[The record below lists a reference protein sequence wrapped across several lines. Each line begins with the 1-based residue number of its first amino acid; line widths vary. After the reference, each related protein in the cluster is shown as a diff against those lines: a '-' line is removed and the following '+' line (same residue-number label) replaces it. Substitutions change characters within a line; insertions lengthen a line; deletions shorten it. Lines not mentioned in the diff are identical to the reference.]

1 MYILFE
7 ARNGKVLRSIV
18 IRSLAF
24 ARIDSSEAR
33 SRLTI
38 SEKAKGKR
46 MKTENGKRKTQWVE
60 TKIEPVYNRKNSASV
75 AVREEH
81 VRPSGCERKSV
92 LSRQGGGVS

>member
-1 MYILFE
+1 
-7 ARNGKVLRSIV
+7 
-18 IRSLAF
+18 
-24 ARIDSSEAR
+24 
-33 SRLTI
+33 
-38 SEKAKGKR
+38 